1 MRLSALLVMLLCM
14 KVSFAQTLTETY
26 PKTLWCPNDTISMKF
41 SNLRERDHY
50 QVSTLKTS
58 YGGDAT
64 YGLGITLYF
73 GKDSLR
79 LNYHNKI
86 PYAHYISVNLA
97 SPKGKSTL
105 KLHFNDLQVMFPK
118 SYIMRNTGNVQF
130 DIPEPY
136 ELANILWT
144 ISPAGQKATD
154 LNKEGAYYER
164 VMKWFKPYMNDPIF
178 KLLDFPDSIAT
189 GNYYDF
195 RENSF
200 AFNFQDTMLG
210 SKHTALTFDGPYY
223 HVFGTELADS
233 SLFGKLKPAVENF
246 AARSGFRQFYKANLK
261 FYQEQLSRQR
271 ELLPVKQMWTWLERN
286 FPKIAYHS
294 YKVVSSPLIGG
305 THSTQRYT
313 TYVDDKRFAENV
325 MFVCGTDR
333 YDRNVDLTEKQR
345 AGLMS
350 GIVFTEIDH
359 NYVNPTS
366 NKYASQINAAFG
378 KRQGWVREDAYNVSY
393 TSPVAVF
400 NEYMT
405 HALFCLYIS
414 DVYDKET
421 ADFIIAERVKLMVE
435 RRKFVHFARFN
446 EELMRLHNLDQS
458 RAAADL
464 YTEILAWCNTQ
475 I

>member
-1 MRLSALLVMLLCM
+1 MRLFALLLLLLCI
-14 KVSFAQTLTETY
+14 KVSFAQTVTETY
-26 PKTLWCPNDTISMKF
+26 PKTLWCPNDTISLKF
-41 SNLRERDHY
+41 SNLKELDHY

-58 YGGDAT
+58 LGGDAA

-73 GKDSLR
+73 GKDSLKF
-79 LNYHNKI
+79 NYHNKI
-86 PYAHYISVNLA
+86 PYAHYIFVNLA

-105 KLHFNDLQVMFPK
+105 KLHFNDLRVMFPK

-178 KLLDFPDSIAT
+178 KLLDFPDSLAT
-189 GNYYDF
+189 RNYYDF

-200 AFNFQDTMLG
+200 AFNFQDTTLG

-223 HVFGTELADS
+223 HVFGRELADS
-233 SLFGKLKPAVENF
+233 SLFGKLKPAVEDF

-286 FPKIAYHS
+286 FPKITYHS

-366 NKYASQINAAFG
+366 NKYASRIDAAFG

-393 TSPVAVF
+393 ASPVAVF

-421 ADFIIAERVKLMVE
+421 ADFIIVERVKMMEE
-435 RRKFVHFARFN
+435 RRSFIRFKAFN
-446 EELMRLHNLDQS
+446 EELMRLHQLDRS

-464 YTEILAWCNTQ
+464 YTEMLAWCDIQ
-475 I
+475 V